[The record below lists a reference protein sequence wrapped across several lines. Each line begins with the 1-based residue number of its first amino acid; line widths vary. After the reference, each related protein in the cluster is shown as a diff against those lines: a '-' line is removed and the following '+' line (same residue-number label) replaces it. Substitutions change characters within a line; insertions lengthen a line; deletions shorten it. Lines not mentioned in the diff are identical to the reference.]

1 MKQDDRVCTQ
11 TETENAL
18 ARADQ
23 LDAEYRAATALAEK
37 TEENVSVRSFKK
49 CKKIKKKFYFKSL
62 KNEL

>member
-1 MKQDDRVCTQ
+1 MSTFLQ

-37 TEENVSVRSFKK
+37 TEENVSFFIQHIHNSK
-49 CKKIKKKFYFKSL
+49 L
-62 KNEL
+62 KNKFHCFQRN